1 MAKMNKKSVKKTT
14 RVVNRRSDEEI
25 LQAAMERVEQIK
37 HRMEMKKIRSKT
49 SAEVKFY
56 KKELVK
62 VINRMKTMNDIEAA
76 YHQLGVDMPEM
87 PVMEVEGQITMD
99 APENNVEMEQ
109 TDSEYTMEAED
120 ADYVMESDT
129 ADVTYEADENT
140 QSSFEF

>member
-1 MAKMNKKSVKKTT
+1 MAKMNKKNVKKTT

-76 YHQLGVDMPEM
+76 YHQLGVDMP
-87 PVMEVEGQITMD
+87 VMEVEGQITMD

-120 ADYVMESDT
+120 ADYVME
-129 ADVTYEADENT
+129 ADENV